1 MNGFWNGVLWSMV
14 FGKVVSKR
22 RKCKFGSRRILAD
35 AKIVPIVRKEIEVRI
50 EVSFP
55 IHKLNP

>member
-1 MNGFWNGVLWSMV
+1 MV